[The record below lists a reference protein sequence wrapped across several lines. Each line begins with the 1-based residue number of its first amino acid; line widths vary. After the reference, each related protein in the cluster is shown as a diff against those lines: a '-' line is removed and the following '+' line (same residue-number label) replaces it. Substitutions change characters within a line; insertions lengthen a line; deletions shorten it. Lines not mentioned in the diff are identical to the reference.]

1 MTAPIPPN
9 AGPKARFLSKGG
21 WWVIGAVAVSTLA
34 FAYYAAQ
41 AVRARASHGVGDGRD
56 PASYGF
62 VLEPCL
68 VPRDLL
74 VASGMPKDGLP
85 ALADPA
91 TWSVAEATAASSR
104 RTRFLVPHD
113 RVIGVKVE
121 GKARAYPL
129 RILVWHE
136 VANDTLAGVP
146 IAVTYN
152 PLCDSAVVFRRT
164 VGARALT
171 FGVSGLVFD
180 SDLVMYDREA
190 RPQRESL
197 WSQLLFKAIAGPAAG
212 SGATLAVLPISVET
226 WADWRRENP
235 DTTVL
240 APDPR
245 MAARYASDP
254 YTSYFGNDLVRFPVR
269 PLPSPTLYPLKS
281 PVVAIGTPGAWRA
294 FPFSTLTGAVSESPR
309 TSANAP
315 DAALSVRPD
324 VPTVAVDT
332 TRLAPGTG
340 VVYASYFAWY
350 ATHHADTTWVEPASA
365 PRSTPRPDVPGSS
378 RTPDGG

>member
-1 MTAPIPPN
+1 MTTSLP
-9 AGPKARFLSKGG
+9 PKAGFLSRGG
-21 WWVIGAVAVSTLA
+21 WWVVAAVALATVA

-41 AVRARASHGVGDGRD
+41 AVRARASHGVGDGRN

-74 VASGMPKDGLP
+74 VASGMPRDGLP
-85 ALADPA
+85 ALADHA
-91 TWSVAEATAASSR
+91 AWSVAETDAANAR
-104 RTRFLVPHD
+104 RIKLLVPQD
-113 RVIGVKVE
+113 RVIGVKVGGE
-121 GKARAYPL
+121 ARAYPL

-136 VANDTLAGVP
+136 IANDTLAGVP

-164 VGARALT
+164 VGARTMT
-171 FGVSGLVFD
+171 FGVSGLLFD

-190 RPQRESL
+190 QAQGESL
-197 WSQLLFKAIAGPAAG
+197 WSQLLFKAIAGPAAM

-226 WADWRRENP
+226 WGDWRSEHP

-245 MAARYASDP
+245 MATQYSRDP
-254 YTSYFGNDLVRFPVR
+254 YTSYFGNDLLRFPVR
-269 PLPSPTLYPLKS
+269 PLPSSALYPLKS
-281 PVVAIGTPGAWRA
+281 QVVAIGTPGAWRA
-294 FPFSTLTGAVSESPR
+294 FPFPTRTGAVSGPHPAP
-309 TSANAP
+309 ANAP
-315 DAALSVRPD
+315 DPALSVRPA

-332 TRLAPGTG
+332 TRLEPGAG

-350 ATHHADTTWVEPASA
+350 ATHHADTTWAEPVEVSWP
-365 PRSTPRPDVPGSS
+365 TPRLDVPGSS
-378 RTPDGG
+378 RTPDLGK